1 MFTAISLKEQV
12 GYKPFG
18 GIAVGAVIIGTGI
31 IGASISGAS
40 MNPARSFGPALVAG
54 NFADHWIYWVAPI
67 IGAMLAVFS
76 FKAVEGKLHK

>member
-1 MFTAISLKEQV
+1 MLTAISLKEQV

-40 MNPARSFGPALVAG
+40 MNPARSFGPALLAG
-54 NFADHWIYWVAPI
+54 NFADNWIYWLAPI
-67 IGAMLAVFS
+67 FGAILAVFS
-76 FKAVEGKLHK
+76 FKAVKGELNK